1 MNQRDF
7 RTPIS
12 PTDNLR
18 HRGLQ
23 TVPLVVACFPGACEG
38 EGLLKTL
45 GQGKDLRF
53 WVAEVSDCKLG
64 LGAVPGPQQRTCSA
78 GSQGTYQTRPWGG
91 ALKLLSHS

>member
-1 MNQRDF
+1 MNQRDS

-12 PTDNLR
+12 PTDDNLR
-18 HRGLQ
+18 PRGLQ
-23 TVPLVVACFPGACEG
+23 TVPLVVACLPRACEG

-64 LGAVPGPQQRTCSA
+64 LGAVPGLSSGPAQLALRAPTK
-78 GSQGTYQTRPWGG
+78 QGLG
-91 ALKLLSHS
+91 AVL